1 MGSEFTPEAIR
12 AEIDYRREAREH
24 LALVREARRA
34 RRGEQSWW
42 RRLRHTSGSQN
53 ARDDAA

>member
-12 AEIDYRREAREH
+12 AEIDYRREAR
-24 LALVREARRA
+24 RA

-42 RRLRHTSGSQN
+42 RRLRHTPGSQN